1 MDYIYNLLPG
11 WAWIGGLTIL
21 EIILRLTPTS
31 KPYYTILGGLKHIL
45 DAIVP
50 DNDVNT
56 NIVFWTEING
66 RLSKK
71 WPVITKRKAALPDA
85 EEWNGKPN
93 KLDLLEE

>member
-21 EIILRLTPTS
+21 EIILRLTPSS

-50 DNDVNT
+50 DNT
-56 NIVFWTEING
+56 TEVEPGKLNKATSAVTKPI
-66 RLSKK
+66 RKVWAMFKK
-71 WPVITKRKAALPDA
+71 
-85 EEWNGKPN
+85 
-93 KLDLLEE
+93 